1 MSAERGELFSPIPK
15 HVMGDKR
22 LTAGHWR
29 LLAAIAWHSRFDDNG
44 RGCYAKHSVLAEEAD
59 IDYANVSHFAAELAA
74 WGIITSERFHLDR
87 RCRIYRLIFKEKK
100 AIGGEPNNYSAGS
113 DENAPE
119 NEIGVELNNDSPEIG
134 GGQKEEVAD
143 SQQESASQYI
153 PLNGR
158 GTYDVKTSMVEIA
171 NSSVEKHVERN
182 PKTKWENLL
191 AKAST

>member
-1 MSAERGELFSPIPK
+1 MSAERVELFSPIPK

-100 AIGGEPNNYSAGS
+100 AIGGEPNTYSAGS
-113 DENAPE
+113 GEHSDKDGEPAKYF
-119 NEIGVELNNDSPEIG
+119 PEIG

-143 SQQESASQYI
+143 SQQECASQYI

-158 GTYDVKTSMVEIA
+158 GKYDVETFSGRNP
-171 NSSVEKHVERN
+171 NSPAKDVGRNPSTMWEDLVEK
-182 PKTKWENLL
+182 K
-191 AKAST
+191 